1 MVIMTEWGLGCSRVL
16 SLVLG
21 RLTWTP
27 VWMIGAV
34 TMKIT
39 SRTSI
44 TSTRGVTL
52 ISDREV
58 WVRPRWFV
66 NAILLPT
73 LRSPL
78 YLFQIPNFR
87 SQISDHLRSQ
97 IPDPDPTAA

>member
-27 VWMIGAV
+27 VWIIGAV

-52 ISDREV
+52 ISERED

-66 NAILLPT
+66 KAIEPAVPEKAAGVNPQLLVQPNESRVQLPK
-73 LRSPL
+73 LRV
-78 YLFQIPNFR
+78 
-87 SQISDHLRSQ
+87 
-97 IPDPDPTAA
+97 